1 MRERANATPPLAVV
15 PPPPARA
22 PAARERAVRPP
33 AVSLIIPAH
42 NEEAR
47 LRPTLW
53 RYGAALTGRYGDDY
67 EILVVANGCTDGTE
81 GVAAEAARALPQ
93 VRLVTIREPVGKGGA
108 VAEGFRRA
116 RGARVAF
123 ADADAATA
131 PESLIALIERLDGC
145 DVSIGSRRLPESVI
159 VRAQPLPRRIF
170 GTLFAWVVAFL
181 FGLPVRDTQ
190 CGAKAF
196 RQEAVQRLVP
206 LLRERR
212 WAFDLDLLLSAELL
226 GLAVVELPVV
236 WEDQPGSRLR
246 ILPTMWEIAR
256 SLWRTHQRRVSGLP
270 SAITTALAAD
280 SPAPPGV
287 ATPGT
292 PGHPVFAELD
302 RALPLGQ
309 LLLRTG
315 AVSETGLREG
325 LALQR
330 RAGVRLGEALVS
342 LGHARAAHVARAV
355 AHQRGIA
362 VFNRDALPLDAALR
376 DARDEAWYRERRII
390 PFAGPGGTVRAVTAD
405 ATDPALIAAIGQHAG
420 RPVQPVLATNRQVE
434 TLLYTLHRQ
443 ADLARSA
450 DQLRERAPDD
460 SADRVLIARQRAGG
474 IVLALGLLFAFVA
487 NWLVTLVAII
497 ATTTVLHI
505 ASSAYR
511 LYLYWRGYAPPA
523 GATAPGAGDERADDR
538 DLPVYTILV
547 PLYQEAV
554 VIPQLTRAIRALD
567 WPAAKLDVRLL
578 LEEDDTA
585 TIAAARDANLPSY
598 FTFVIVPA
606 GGPRGKPKACNYGL
620 AHARGEY
627 VVIFDAE
634 DIPEP
639 DQLRKVY
646 AAFQAADPRVACI
659 QCRLNFYNP
668 EQNLLTRWFTSE
680 YSMWF
685 DLLLP
690 GLQRAAAPIPL
701 GGTSN
706 HFRAAAL
713 AELGAWDPYN
723 VTEDADLGIRLFKR
737 GYATAVIDSTTYEEA
752 NPAIGNWIRQRSRWI
767 KGYAQTWL
775 VHMRHPVALLR
786 ALGPRGFLGF
796 QAMVGGTVLVLL
808 LNPFY
813 WALTVLWFASHWA
826 GIEQIF
832 PAPVFY
838 LGGIALYVGNFAFV
852 YLTALGAEAR
862 GYHWLV
868 KYALLNPLYW
878 ALMSA
883 AAWKGVAQLAY
894 APSYWEKTQ
903 HGLARIA
910 REQPGTGR
918 LALEGE

>member
-1 MRERANATPPLAVV
+1 
-15 PPPPARA
+15 
-22 PAARERAVRPP
+22 
-33 AVSLIIPAH
+33 
-42 NEEAR
+42 
-47 LRPTLW
+47 
-53 RYGAALTGRYGDDY
+53 
-67 EILVVANGCTDGTE
+67 
-81 GVAAEAARALPQ
+81 
-93 VRLVTIREPVGKGGA
+93 
-108 VAEGFRRA
+108 VAEGMRRA
-116 RGARVAF
+116 RGERVAF
-123 ADADAATA
+123 ADADASTA
-131 PESLIALIERLDGC
+131 PESLLALIDRLDGC
-145 DVSIGSRRLPESVI
+145 DISIGSRRLPESVI
-159 VRAQPLPRRIF
+159 VRAQPLPRRVF

-181 FGLPVRDTQ
+181 FGLPIRDTQ

-196 RQEAVQRLVP
+196 RRVAAQRLVP

-226 GLAVVELPVV
+226 GLAVVEMPVV
-236 WEDQPGSRLR
+236 WGDRPGSRLS

-270 SAITTALAAD
+270 APITAALAAD
-280 SPAPPGV
+280 ALAPAGI
-287 ATPGT
+287 AAPGT
-292 PGHPVFAELD
+292 NGHPDFAELD

-309 LLLRTG
+309 LLLRAG
-315 AVSETGLREG
+315 AVSEGGLREG

-330 RAGVRLGEALVS
+330 RAGVRLGDALVS
-342 LGHARAAHVARAV
+342 LGHTRAAHVARAV

-362 VFNRDALPLDAALR
+362 AFSHASLPLDDALLDVR
-376 DARDEAWYRERRII
+376 DVAWYRERRVI
-390 PFAGPGGTVRAVTAD
+390 PFAGPGGSVRAVSAD
-405 ATDPALIAAIGQHAG
+405 ATDAALIAAIGQRVG

-434 TLLYTLHRQ
+434 TLLHTLHRQ
-443 ADLARSA
+443 ADLDRSA
-450 DQLRERAPDD
+450 NQLRERTPDD
-460 SADRVLIARQRAGG
+460 SADRVLISRQRVSL
-474 IVLALGLLFAFVA
+474 IALGLGLLLALVA
-487 NWLVTLVAII
+487 NWHLTLIAVI

-511 LYLYWRGYAPPA
+511 LYLYGRGYAPPEPPP
-523 GATAPGAGDERADDR
+523 APGAGEDRADDR
-538 DLPVYTILV
+538 DLPLYTILV
-547 PLYQEAV
+547 PLYKEAV
-554 VIPQLTRAIRALD
+554 VIPQLTRAIQALD
-567 WPAAKLDVRLL
+567 WPSAKLDVRLL
-578 LEEDDTA
+578 LEEDDTE
-585 TIAAARDANLPSY
+585 TIAAARAANLPSY
-598 FTFVIVPA
+598 FTFVLVPA
-606 GGPRGKPKACNYGL
+606 DGPRGKPKACNYGL

-646 AAFQAADPRVACI
+646 AAFQAADPAVACI

-690 GLQRAAAPIPL
+690 GLQRAGAPIPL

-706 HFRAAAL
+706 HFRASAL

-752 NPAIGNWIRQRSRWI
+752 NPRVGNWLRQRSRWI

-775 VHMRHPVALLR
+775 VHMRHPVALAR

-808 LNPFY
+808 LNPLY

-826 GIEQIF
+826 GIEQLF

-838 LGGIALYVGNFAFV
+838 LGGLALYFGNFAFV

-883 AAWKGVAQLAY
+883 AAWKGVVQLAY

-910 REQPGTGR
+910 REHPATVR
-918 LALEGE
+918 LATEGE